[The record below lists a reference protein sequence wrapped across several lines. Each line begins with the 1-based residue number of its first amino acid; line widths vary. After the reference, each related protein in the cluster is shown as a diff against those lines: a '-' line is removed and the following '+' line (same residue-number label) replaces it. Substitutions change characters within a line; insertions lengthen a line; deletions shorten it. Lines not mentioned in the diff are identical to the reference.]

1 MISLTNLHC
10 VQEIALCRRGI
21 SDRRGKTGAGAVA
34 YTPAGFPHASHDVRQ
49 TPLPDETWAAHTPLP
64 ARGSSHPCSG
74 VCSRRNSLHSVPVNR
89 QTPRDAFFQKNIL
102 SACVRRTDRKA
113 VFFCR
118 GSGMFH
124 RTPLAVFS
132 LELVAYLERAAYAFP
147 RPRIAG
153 GAKQEGD
160 RNLF

>member
-1 MISLTNLHC
+1 MIP
-10 VQEIALCRRGI
+10 RPG
-21 SDRRGKTGAGAVA
+21 
-34 YTPAGFPHASHDVRQ
+34 
-49 TPLPDETWAAHTPLP
+49 
-64 ARGSSHPCSG
+64 GSSHHTPAYIP
-74 VCSRRNSLHSVPVNR
+74 RKTLHSVPVNGQPSVR
-89 QTPRDAFFQKNIL
+89 LSSQKKTASLRASCAQTERLF
-102 SACVRRTDRKA
+102 
-113 VFFCR
+113 FFCR

>member
-10 VQEIALCRRGI
+10 VQEIALCRRSI

-34 YTPAGFPHASHDVRQ
+34 YTPAGLPHAPHDVRQ
-49 TPLPDETWAAHTPLP
+49 TPLPDETWAAHTPAGPRLFP
-64 ARGSSHPCSG
+64 PYSG
-74 VCSRRNSLHSVPVNR
+74 VYSRKNA
-89 QTPRDAFFQKNIL
+89 AFCTGERTALREVVFSEKKQPL
-102 SACVRRTDRKA
+102 CVRPAHGQKGCC
-113 VFFCR
+113 FFCR

>member
-1 MISLTNLHC
+1 M
-10 VQEIALCRRGI
+10 
-21 SDRRGKTGAGAVA
+21 
-34 YTPAGFPHASHDVRQ
+34 FP
-49 TPLPDETWAAHTPLP
+49 EKLP
-64 ARGSSHPCSG
+64 AFRTGEPSDSQG
-74 VCSRRNSLHSVPVNR
+74 RFLLKKKNS
-89 QTPRDAFFQKNIL
+89 L

>member
-10 VQEIALCRRGI
+10 VQEIALCRRSI

-34 YTPAGFPHASHDVRQ
+34 YTPAGLPHAPHDVRQ
-49 TPLPDETWAAHTPLP
+49 TPLPDETWAAHTPAGPRLFP
-64 ARGSSHPCSG
+64 PYSG
-74 VCSRRNSLHSVPVNR
+74 VYSRKNAAFRTGERTALREVVFSKKNS
-89 QTPRDAFFQKNIL
+89 L

>member
-1 MISLTNLHC
+1 MIP
-10 VQEIALCRRGI
+10 RPG
-21 SDRRGKTGAGAVA
+21 
-34 YTPAGFPHASHDVRQ
+34 
-49 TPLPDETWAAHTPLP
+49 
-64 ARGSSHPCSG
+64 GSSHHTPAYIP
-74 VCSRRNSLHSVPVNR
+74 RKTLHSVPVNGQPSVR
-89 QTPRDAFFQKNIL
+89 LSSQKKNSL
-102 SACVRRTDRKA
+102 SACVLRTDRKA
-113 VFFCR
+113 VFFFCR

>member
-1 MISLTNLHC
+1 MK
-10 VQEIALCRRGI
+10 RGPP
-21 SDRRGKTGAGAVA
+21 T
-34 YTPAGFPHASHDVRQ
+34 
-49 TPLPDETWAAHTPLP
+49 LLP

-74 VCSRRNSLHSVPVNR
+74 VCFRRNSLHSVPVNR
-89 QTPRDAFFQKNIL
+89 QTPRDAFFSKKTASLRASCAQTERL
-102 SACVRRTDRKA
+102 F
-113 VFFCR
+113 FFCR

-132 LELVAYLERAAYAFP
+132 LELVTYLERAAYAFP

>member
-1 MISLTNLHC
+1 MIH
-10 VQEIALCRRGI
+10 RPG
-21 SDRRGKTGAGAVA
+21 
-34 YTPAGFPHASHDVRQ
+34 
-49 TPLPDETWAAHTPLP
+49 
-64 ARGSSHPCSG
+64 GSSHHTPAYIPG
-74 VCSRRNSLHSVPVNR
+74 KTLHSVPENGQPSVR
-89 QTPRDAFFQKNIL
+89 LSSQKKNSL

-132 LELVAYLERAAYAFP
+132 LEFVAYLERAAYAFP

-153 GAKQEGD
+153 GAQQEGD

>member
-1 MISLTNLHC
+1 
-10 VQEIALCRRGI
+10 
-21 SDRRGKTGAGAVA
+21 
-34 YTPAGFPHASHDVRQ
+34 
-49 TPLPDETWAAHTPLP
+49 
-64 ARGSSHPCSG
+64 
-74 VCSRRNSLHSVPVNR
+74 
-89 QTPRDAFFQKNIL
+89 
-102 SACVRRTDRKA
+102 
-113 VFFCR
+113 
-118 GSGMFH
+118 MFH

>member
-1 MISLTNLHC
+1 MEDFLVDLDDRGFLLLG
-10 VQEIALCRRGI
+10 ALLVDMAWLSCRKFVWSQNFNRL
-21 SDRRGKTGAGAVA
+21 
-34 YTPAGFPHASHDVRQ
+34 ASHLPFLKVRKILY
-49 TPLPDETWAAHTPLP
+49 TT
-64 ARGSSHPCSG
+64 HPCSG

-89 QTPRDAFFQKNIL
+89 QTPRDAFFQKNSL

>member
-1 MISLTNLHC
+1 MN
-10 VQEIALCRRGI
+10 I
-21 SDRRGKTGAGAVA
+21 SDKRAKAGNCIFRCHGGQPDSYPYCRYYVR
-34 YTPAGFPHASHDVRQ
+34 PAPYGGGLNPNPIMIHR
-49 TPLPDETWAAHTPLP
+49 PG
-64 ARGSSHPCSG
+64 GSSHHTPAYIPG
-74 VCSRRNSLHSVPVNR
+74 KTLHSVPVNGQPSVR
-89 QTPRDAFFQKNIL
+89 LSSQKKNSL